1 MSFFASLSLGA
12 SRVAVRFLP
21 VALLFF
27 FLLAF
32 AQARSVT
39 AQPMGDWD
47 PRFRLNPTANGL
59 EGRSDDIPLIEI
71 REYGTGTFHAI
82 DTDSEEVFL
91 GGSYLQLHGL
101 DAPDLPGS
109 PVNNTTSFNS
119 IAWFDGTVWRQMNYG
134 VRGGRDARFNY
145 INRRPGVVKAVLV
158 DGDDVY
164 VAGRF
169 YVDADVNGT
178 QETVNSIARWDRVE
192 NKWYGLGYGLATE
205 RTSAGGSYDGA
216 VEDLF
221 IWNGELYA
229 AGSFS
234 GSCTASECDVESTSN
249 YDFTHERLARWDG
262 SQWQTASADITR
274 FLSRGAA
281 VSFYD
286 LVEDA
291 NGDLIAA
298 GDVEQVRD
306 ASGTDIYCDGLFRI
320 EAAGG
325 IECVSGTAR
334 GGVDGTAYALST
346 DAATG
351 DLIVGGA
358 FSTVDADSEDATPGV
373 SAQNVARW
381 DGTAWSEVGAG
392 LDGTVRVLRDEG
404 TIQAYGDFTSHAA
417 RYDGTAWQTLG
428 SGTPEPVQ
436 TVASGPNG
444 PIAVSD
450 LLQEWN
456 GNSWSYWGLG
466 LNGRVNDIAIDPV
479 TGAVYVAGDF
489 HGPPGAR
496 QSPGIVRWD
505 GTSWQPVGR
514 GVKLQVSGAYPVGGA
529 STAAARD
536 GILYVGKDQLTVVQ
550 SDGSE
555 LAVNAVAQWDGTQ
568 WQSVGGGITTSG
580 GFENVFGC
588 LDGDTDI
595 RAMAV
600 TDFGDLYVGGCFE
613 GARKTG
619 GDLVASK
626 NFVRWDGSQWVP
638 TGGFTGAVN
647 ELTARGG
654 GVYVAGRGDAG
665 GLAQSGVPRNVGY
678 YDTPLGG
685 GTGEERIVDAPAWV
699 GFNGGVNGGVGD
711 IAYTSTAV
719 YLTGGFQDAIE
730 YETSRLADGSL
741 QRNVIRKDL
750 PGTAA
755 FSFLNWSDPLSAA
768 QRSAND
774 NLGVLTAV
782 GNTLY
787 ASDGEEV
794 GPNEFV
800 YVSRLENGTAVRLD
814 GGVSE
819 GGPNATAGIITVID
833 METDGPRLYVGGGL
847 LTAGGASS
855 GAFAIWGG
863 GEALTDSDNDGIADV
878 DETANGG
885 SPGTT
890 DTDGDGLSDAEE
902 AGDDLPLTPPV
913 DTDGDGI
920 PDFAD
925 ADDDGDDIPTATEIA
940 DATTYGD
947 DPDTDGRSNWV
958 DPDADGDTVL
968 DRDEGTDDADG
979 NGIPDYLDG
988 EYAQLRLAV
997 TASSLL
1003 VTDPDLFRDLSLDLR
1018 SLNADASFEIVRT
1031 QPGPTDLPGEQE
1043 LAADRSWTLSFL
1055 QDVTFSGD
1063 VCFNLAA
1070 LRLPDGADL
1079 PQLRVY
1085 KRDDAQSP
1093 WEAQPTDL
1101 QPSATAPTD
1110 LCATGITG
1118 FSEFVVSGTPDVLP
1132 VEMGSFEAMVSADVV
1147 ELQWTT
1153 LAETNNA
1160 GFRVERAVETVTGQ
1174 PGAWAEIGTVDGA
1187 GTTTEA
1193 QRYAFTD
1200 RQVPFAAD
1208 RLKYR
1213 LRQVDVDGTET
1224 LTDPVRVAIGAPE
1237 ALELNGLFPNP
1248 SRSTVTLQYALP
1260 RASDVRVEVYDLL
1273 GRRVAAIEGAEK
1285 PAGRAEMQVDVRQL
1299 ASGAYFVRLI
1309 TNAGVQ
1315 TQRFTVV
1322 R

>member
-1 MSFFASLSLGA
+1 MATLSLPA
-12 SRVAVRFLP
+12 MSSRF
-21 VALLFF
+21 
-27 FLLAF
+27 
-32 AQARSVT
+32 
-39 AQPMGDWD
+39 
-47 PRFRLNPTANGL
+47 
-59 EGRSDDIPLIEI
+59 
-71 REYGTGTFHAI
+71 
-82 DTDSEEVFL
+82 
-91 GGSYLQLHGL
+91 
-101 DAPDLPGS
+101 
-109 PVNNTTSFNS
+109 
-119 IAWFDGTVWRQMNYG
+119 
-134 VRGGRDARFNY
+134 
-145 INRRPGVVKAVLV
+145 
-158 DGDDVY
+158 
-164 VAGRF
+164 
-169 YVDADVNGT
+169 VDAQGNDV
-178 QETVNSIARWDRVE
+178 
-192 NKWYGLGYGLATE
+192 
-205 RTSAGGSYDGA
+205 
-216 VEDLF
+216 F
-221 IWNGELYA
+221 
-229 AGSFS
+229 
-234 GSCTASECDVESTSN
+234 
-249 YDFTHERLARWDG
+249 
-262 SQWQTASADITR
+262 
-274 FLSRGAA
+274 
-281 VSFYD
+281 
-286 LVEDA
+286 
-291 NGDLIAA
+291 
-298 GDVEQVRD
+298 
-306 ASGTDIYCDGLFRI
+306 CDGIFRI
-320 EAAGG
+320 KAAGG
-325 IECVSGTAR
+325 VSCLEGGTVR
-334 GGVDGTAYALST
+334 NGTNGTVYSVT
-346 DAATG
+346 VEEGTG
-351 DLIVGGA
+351 DLVVGGLFA
-358 FSTVDADSEDATPGV
+358 SVDDDSEDGAAGV
-373 SAQNVARW
+373 TAQNVARW
-381 DGTAWSEVGAG
+381 DGTRWSAVGLG
-392 LDGTVRVLRDEG
+392 LNGVVRNLRYADGTV
-404 TIQAYGDFTSHAA
+404 QAFGAFDSYAA
-417 RYDGTAWQTLG
+417 RFATTGWEPLG
-428 SGTPEPVQ
+428 NGTPAPVKA
-436 TVASGPNG
+436 TTETSEGLVA
-444 PIAVSD
+444 ASD
-450 LLQEWN
+450 LLQTWD
-456 GNSWSYWGLG
+456 GSAWSYWGLG
-466 LNGRVNDIAIDPV
+466 LSGEVVDLDIDPAD
-479 TGAVYVAGDF
+479 GKVYVVGSFA
-489 HGPPGAR
+489 GPPGAR
-496 QSPGIVRWD
+496 SANGLAVWD
-505 GTSWQPVGR
+505 GLKWE
-514 GVKLQVSGAYPVGGA
+514 PVGGGATFGTA
-529 STAAARD
+529 SSVDREGRYEGLHPQAVVARD
-536 GILYVGKDQLTVVQ
+536 GIVYVTGPSFAVVQ
-550 SDGSE
+550 PGGQE
-555 LAVNAVAQWDGTQ
+555 LSVENAVARWDGQQ
-568 WQSVGGGITTSG
+568 WSVLPGTLVDYPDDRTCGSAIFIEDMALTA
-580 GFENVFGC
+580 FGE
-588 LDGDTDI
+588 
-595 RAMAV
+595 
-600 TDFGDLYVGGCFE
+600 LYVGGCF
-613 GARKTG
+613 G
-619 GDLVASK
+619 GVDVDGTFISSP
-626 NFVRWDGSQWVP
+626 NFVGRYGEEDRWFP
-638 TGGFTGAVN
+638 TGGFHPASGDNSYRSVFVLEAY
-647 ELTARGG
+647 AG
-654 GVYVAGRGDAG
+654 GVYVG
-665 GLAQSGVPRNVGY
+665 GTEYRTGTEDRRDRLRSIGY
-678 YDTPLGG
+678 YATPFSAEDQEALYTEGIYIDPRFEFAWIPLAYGASSNTFSIAPTPVGPYVAGPGTGLNPDVDDINFGFPWVSQDLPGSVGHFRYGVRRWLELSGAPSGTSNVVTYVGGKLFISGQVEGAAPYPRYVQQRDLGG
-685 GTGEERIVDAPAWV
+685 GTFA
-699 GFNGGVNGGVGD
+699 
-711 IAYTSTAV
+711 
-719 YLTGGFQDAIE
+719 L
-730 YETSRLADGSL
+730 
-741 QRNVIRKDL
+741 
-750 PGTAA
+750 
-755 FSFLNWSDPLSAA
+755 
-768 QRSAND
+768 
-774 NLGVLTAV
+774 
-782 GNTLY
+782 
-787 ASDGEEV
+787 
-794 GPNEFV
+794 
-800 YVSRLENGTAVRLD
+800 LD
-814 GGVSE
+814 GGV
-819 GGPNATAGIITVID
+819 GVLDAYAPQPPVRAMAG
-833 METDGPRLYVGGGL
+833 DGPRLYVGGSM
-847 LTAGGASS
+847 LTAGGVPS
-855 GAFAIWGG
+855 GGFAIWGG

-885 SPGTT
+885 SLGTT

-1309 TNAGVQ
+1309 TDAGVQ

>member
-1 MSFFASLSLGA
+1 MSFRLLPIALSLLALIA
-12 SRVAVRFLP
+12 SSSCP
-21 VALLFF
+21 
-27 FLLAF
+27 AF
-32 AQARSVT
+32 G
-39 AQPMGDWD
+39 QPTGDWD
-47 PRFRLNPTANGL
+47 ARFRLNPTANGL
-59 EGRSDDIPLIEI
+59 EGRADITPIEI

-82 DTDSEEVFL
+82 ATDGNEVFL
-91 GGSYLQLHGL
+91 SGSYLQLHGL

-109 PVNNTTSFNS
+109 PVNSTTVFNS
-119 IAWFDGTVWRQMNYG
+119 IAWFDGAVWRQMNYG

-178 QETVNSIARWDRVE
+178 QETVNSIARWDRIE

-262 SQWQTASADITR
+262 SQWQTANADITR
-274 FLSRGAA
+274 FLSRGSD
-281 VSFYD
+281 VSFYQ
-286 LVEDA
+286 LAEDA
-291 NGDLIAA
+291 AGDLIAA
-298 GDVEQVRD
+298 GNVEQVRD
-306 ASGTDIYCDGLFRI
+306 ATGADIFCDGLFRI
-320 EAAGG
+320 GATGG
-325 IECVSGTAR
+325 IGCVTGTAR
-334 GGVDGTAYALST
+334 GGVDGTAYALT
-346 DAATG
+346 TEAATG
-351 DLIVGGA
+351 DLIVGGV
-358 FSTVDADSEDATPGV
+358 FTTVDDDSEDTTPGV
-373 SAQNVARW
+373 PAQNVARW
-381 DGTAWSEVGAG
+381 DGSTWSEVGTG
-392 LDGTVRVLRDEG
+392 LNGTVRLLRDEG
-404 TIQAYGDFTSHAA
+404 TIQVYGDFATHAA
-417 RYDGTAWQTLG
+417 RFDGTAWQTLG

-436 TVASGPNG
+436 TVATGPNG

-450 LLQEWN
+450 LLQEWD
-456 GNSWSYWGLG
+456 GSSWNYWGLG
-466 LNGRVNDIAIDPV
+466 LNGRVNDIAIDPT

-505 GTSWQPVGR
+505 GFAWQPVGR
-514 GVKLQVSGAYPVGGA
+514 GVKLQFAGAYPAEGISAIAV
-529 STAAARD
+529 RD
-536 GILYVGKDQLTVVQ
+536 GVLYVGDDGLFGGLTMVQ
-550 SDGSE
+550 ADGSE
-555 LAVNAVAQWDGTQ
+555 LDANAVAQWDGTQ
-568 WQSVGGGITTSG
+568 WQSLGDGITTSS
-580 GFENVFGC
+580 GFENSFDC
-588 LDGDTDI
+588 LDGDTEI
-595 RAMAV
+595 RTLAV
-600 TDFGDLYVGGCFE
+600 TNFGDLYVGGCFE
-613 GARKTG
+613 GAQRATG
-619 GDLVASK
+619 GRVASK
-626 NFVRWDGSQWVP
+626 NFIRWDGAQWRP
-638 TGGFTGAVN
+638 TGGFAGGVN
-647 ELTARGG
+647 ELTPRGG

-665 GLAQSGVPRNVGY
+665 GLARSGVPRNAGY
-678 YDTPLGG
+678 FDTPLD
-685 GTGEERIVDAPAWV
+685 EEAGDVRGIIAPAWV
-699 GFNGGVNGGVGD
+699 GFNGGVDGRVDD
-711 IAYTSTAV
+711 IAFTSTTV
-719 YLTGGFQDAIE
+719 YLTGRFQDAIE
-730 YETSRLADGSL
+730 FESSRLPDGSL
-741 QRNVIRKDL
+741 QRNVFPKDL

-755 FSFLNWSDPLSAA
+755 FSFFNWLDPLSTA

-774 NLGVLTAV
+774 NLGVLASV

-787 ASDGEEV
+787 ASAGEEV
-794 GPNEFV
+794 QAPNDFV

-814 GGVSE
+814 GGVSK
-819 GGPNATAGIITVID
+819 GGPDATAGIQTVLD

-885 SPGTT
+885 SPGTI

-940 DATTYGD
+940 DATTYGG

-1160 GFRVERAVETVTGQ
+1160 GFRVERTVETASGQ
-1174 PGAWAEIGTVDGA
+1174 PGAWVEIGSVVGA
-1187 GTTTEA
+1187 GTTSAAQTYRFRDAALPFEA
-1193 QRYAFTD
+1193 RT
-1200 RQVPFAAD
+1200 
-1208 RLKYR
+1208 LHYR

-1224 LTDPVRVAIGAPE
+1224 LSDPIRLALGAPDALRFHPPYPNPATTQVTVRYE
-1237 ALELNGLFPNP
+1237 LPASETVRLELFD
-1248 SRSTVTLQYALP
+1248 TLGRQVRTLVAGE
-1260 RASDVRVEVYDLL
+1260 RAAGRVETRIPTGD
-1273 GRRVAAIEGAEK
+1273 
-1285 PAGRAEMQVDVRQL
+1285 L
-1299 ASGAYFVRLI
+1299 ASGLYFVRLV
-1309 TNAGVQ
+1309 AGDRVR